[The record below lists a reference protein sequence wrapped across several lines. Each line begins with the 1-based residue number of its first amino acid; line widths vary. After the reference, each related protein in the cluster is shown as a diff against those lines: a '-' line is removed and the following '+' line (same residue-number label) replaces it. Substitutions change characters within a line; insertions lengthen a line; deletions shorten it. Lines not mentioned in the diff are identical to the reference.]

1 MITKVKS
8 SDDTI
13 KDGMPEKAIDDLT
26 EKIDEQLSNESM
38 RKHDSKL
45 IESIKV

>member
-8 SDDTI
+8 SGYTI
-13 KDGMPEKAIDDLT
+13 KDGMSEKAIDDLT
-26 EKIDEQLSNESM
+26 EKIDEQLSNESK

>member
-8 SDDTI
+8 SGDTI
-13 KDGMPEKAIDDLT
+13 KDGMSEKAIDDLT